1 MSFYKKTILKFLQ
14 PMQKG
19 YLKIILPDNTVLELG
34 KPNEQKTQGE
44 IGFEADVHIH
54 NEAFFK
60 RAFFYGDIGFAEAYM
75 EQEWTTSD
83 LTKLISWFLL
93 NIENS
98 PTLSGSKVQSM
109 ALNAFQFVN
118 KVFHRKRNNSMNGSK
133 KNISEHYDLSNE
145 FFSLFLDGSM
155 TYSSAYFNNPE
166 HDLENAQYAKY
177 ESLCQ
182 QAKLK
187 VGDHVLEIGTG
198 WGGFAIYAAEKYKCQ
213 ITSVTISK
221 QQFDFAKERIKSAGL
236 ENKIDVQLKDYRL
249 IEGKFDKVISIEMIE
264 AVGAKYL
271 STYFDKIHAL
281 LKPEGVLAIQVIICP
296 DSRFDELKNNVDFIQ
311 KYIFPGSLLPS
322 IAAINKA
329 VNETG
334 DMFMVGLKDLG
345 KSYVKTL
352 AEWKLRFNQNLDKV
366 QQLGFDDQF
375 IRKWNYYFSYCEAAF
390 NMRNINVVQ
399 MVYTRPNNSSF

>member
-1 MSFYKKTILKFLQ
+1 
-14 PMQKG
+14 MQKG
-19 YLKIILPDNTVLELG
+19 YLKITLLNGGVIELG
-34 KPNEQKTQGE
+34 NIKNELK
-44 IGFEADVHIH
+44 ADVQIRDD
-54 NEAFFK
+54 AFYK
-60 RAFFYGDIGFAEAYM
+60 RAFLYGDIGFAEAYM
-75 EQEWTTSD
+75 LEEWTTTD

-98 PTLSGSKVQSM
+98 PTISGSAVQSF
-109 ALNAFQFVN
+109 ALNALQFLN
-118 KVFHRKRNNSMNGSK
+118 KVFHSKRKNSIYGSK
-133 KNISEHYDLSNE
+133 KNIAEHYDLSNE
-145 FFSLFLDGSM
+145 FFSLFLDGTM
-155 TYSSAYFNNPE
+155 TYSSAYFTDTD
-166 HDLENAQYAKY
+166 HDLEKAQYAKY

-182 QAKLK
+182 QVQLK
-187 VGDHVLEIGTG
+187 SGDHVLEIGTG
-198 WGGFAIYAAEKYKCQ
+198 WGGFALYAAKKYNCR

-221 QQFDFAKERIKSAGL
+221 QQFDYATARIKKEGL
-236 ENKIDVQLKDYRL
+236 ENKIEVQLKDYRL
-249 IEGKFDKVISIEMIE
+249 IEGTFDKVISIEMIE

-271 STYFDKIHAL
+271 KTYFDKIHSL
-281 LKPEGVLAIQVIICP
+281 LKPDGVLAIQAIICP
-296 DSRFDELKNNVDFIQ
+296 DSRFDDLKNNVDFIQ

-334 DMFMVGLKDLG
+334 DMFMFGLKDLG

-352 AEWKLRFNQNLDKV
+352 AEWKLRFNQNIDKV

-399 MVYTRPNNSSF
+399 IVYTRPNNYSF